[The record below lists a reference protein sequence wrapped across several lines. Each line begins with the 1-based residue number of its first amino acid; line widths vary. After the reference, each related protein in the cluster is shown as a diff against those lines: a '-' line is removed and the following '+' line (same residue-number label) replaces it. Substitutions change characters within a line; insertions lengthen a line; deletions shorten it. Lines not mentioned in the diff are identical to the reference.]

1 MTSHAPDG
9 LQLARSDFS
18 VTADP
23 RVSSLMALWRR
34 IQELPEVKRALAV
47 RPSKVVGGPKTADR
61 VKMKRKKAAR
71 ITEKEVAEMNRLYY
85 EKKIPLAE
93 VAELMGCSFPCA
105 WNHVRKGKTNTN
117 K

>member
-1 MTSHAPDG
+1 MNTQPHHYETGGDPAV
-9 LQLARSDFS
+9 AS
-18 VTADP
+18 V
-23 RVSSLMALWRR
+23 MALWRK
-34 IQELPEVKRALAV
+34 IQERDDVKRALAATPRKVSV
-47 RPSKVVGGPKTADR
+47 RKGPKPP
-61 VKMKRKKAAR
+61 RKKAAR

-105 WNHVRKGKTNTN
+105 WNHVRKGKTHT

>member
-1 MTSHAPDG
+1 MNTQPHHYETGGDPAV
-9 LQLARSDFS
+9 AS
-18 VTADP
+18 V
-23 RVSSLMALWRR
+23 MALWRK
-34 IQELPEVKRALAV
+34 IQERPDVQRALAATP
-47 RPSKVVGGPKTADR
+47 RKVVGGPKTADR

-85 EKKIPLAE
+85 EKKMPLAQ

-105 WNHVRKGKTNTN
+105 WNHVRKGKTHTS